1 MDQCELRELVDC
13 VLCGSDVSLGL
24 DCAYAMSVDAALCF
38 SCAVCRGGVY
48 DESRHTWIALPDT
61 GGLATDRGHSIAPKR
76 YWVQRTLPPPPPIPD
91 VSDVKY

>member
-1 MDQCELRELVDC
+1 MDKCELRELVDC

-48 DESRHTWIALPDT
+48 DDSRRSWIALPDLS
-61 GGLATDRGHSIAPKR
+61 GLPTPRSPSSAPKR
-76 YWVQRTLPPPPPIPD
+76 YWVQRTLPPPPPSAD
-91 VSDVKY
+91 VSDAKY